1 MSEPIDVFPNGQVPI
16 NVTPAQ
22 LVPIIINQGGSDPEL
37 EQKVAENTA
46 KIAEHEQEISNINTQ
61 VTLLSNEL
69 AEQEQEIIDINAD
82 VVTNTQQITAIN
94 MELVDINT
102 QLSSQETQ
110 IATNTQ
116 DITAIKTDISVI
128 ETVLEQHTIR
138 MSDIEAD
145 VSALDTD
152 VNNLSTQVATNT
164 QGITDVNAE
173 LDSVS
178 LQVNTNTQAIVS
190 INTELD
196 NVAKLDEV
204 NTFLVDQHFDSEI
217 ITKVIAVGREV
228 SPTIAIVNGTDNL
241 AVRATMDN
249 SGYYLQNVPTNDYV
263 GGFYNNLLRIPIN
276 GQEMYTG
283 EGDKVW
289 HSGDGDLTNKVNKTG
304 DTMTGALELP
314 FMVLNGGSSVAR
326 LFAGNIQDHVF
337 VEFFADSQNQAVRS
351 GYLGYGTPGN
361 GTFTIHNQMD
371 GGDFDLRTTGTGKLY
386 HNGSDIWTSLNN
398 LASLGGNGWQ
408 RLASGLIIQ
417 WGSLAVP
424 NGTVQNVVFPMA
436 FPSFCRS
443 VQATTNTTTSH
454 IICSVGAIAS
464 GSFNVIQS
472 DSVARAVTWLAIG
485 Y

>member
-46 KIAEHEQEISNINTQ
+46 KIAQHDQEITNINTQ

-152 VNNLSTQVATNT
+152 VDNLSTQVAINT

-173 LDSVS
+173 LDSVI
-178 LQVNTNTQAIVS
+178 LQVTTNTQEITD

-196 NVAKLDEV
+196 SVSTQVTTNTQDLVDV
-204 NTFLVDQHFDSEI
+204 NT
-217 ITKVIAVGREV
+217 EV
-228 SPTIAIVNGTDNL
+228 DNL
-241 AVRATMDN
+241 GTQL
-249 SGYYLQNVPTNDYV
+249 S
-263 GGFYNNLLRIPIN
+263 
-276 GQEMYTG
+276 
-283 EGDKVW
+283 
-289 HSGDGDLTNKVNKTG
+289 NKVSKTG

-351 GYLGYGTPGN
+351 GYLGYGTPGSP
-361 GTFTIHNQMD
+361 TFTLHNQMNN
-371 GGDFDLRTTGTGKLY
+371 GDLDFRTTGNGKLY
-386 HNGSDIWTSLNN
+386 HNGSSIWTDLNS

-408 RLASGLIIQ
+408 RLNSGLIIQ

-454 IICSVGAIAS
+454 IICSVGAIGS
-464 GSFNVIQS
+464 SSFNVIQS